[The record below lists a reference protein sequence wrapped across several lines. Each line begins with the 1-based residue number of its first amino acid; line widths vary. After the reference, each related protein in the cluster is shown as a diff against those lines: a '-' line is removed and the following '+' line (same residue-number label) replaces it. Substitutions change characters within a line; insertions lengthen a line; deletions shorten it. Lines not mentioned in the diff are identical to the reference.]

1 LVPGTTDGLP
11 VRLVKPHSAEKAK
24 MVRADLGIVGKA
36 MNRQWFDV
44 HYMELFSG
52 PGLLYD
58 DVTGEEVA
66 GSPLEALAIH
76 KPFDRYV
83 FSDFSGVCTKA
94 LAARIGSRPEVEI
107 VRGDANNRQHLERV
121 CDLLDP
127 KALIIAYLDP
137 AKPNLHFSTV
147 RYLAARFKHIDLII
161 NLPFSGIHRSMAAG
175 GYDLPRL
182 MLNHP
187 NPKSLLDSTE
197 GKTAHN
203 IRNHY
208 DEQLHGLGLVHIARR
223 CIRTVSTNSPL
234 YDIVLASRH
243 PLAVELWD
251 KANKQP
257 PPPPQLWEGDFVGQF

>member
-1 LVPGTTDGLP
+1 
-11 VRLVKPHSAEKAK
+11 
-24 MVRADLGIVGKA
+24 MVRADLGIVGQA

-44 HYMELFSG
+44 HYLELFSG

-66 GSPLEALAIH
+66 GSPLEALAIQQ
-76 KPFDRYV
+76 PFDRYV
-83 FSDFSGVCTKA
+83 FSDFSGVCAKA
-94 LAARIGSRPEVEI
+94 LTARIGSRPNVEI
-107 VRGDANNRQHLERV
+107 VRGDANDVQHLEKV

-127 KALIIAYLDP
+127 KALVIAYLDP

-147 RYLAARFKHIDLII
+147 RHLASRFQYIDFII

-175 GYDLPRL
+175 GYKLPKL
-182 MLNHP
+182 MLNHSE
-187 NPKSLLDSTE
+187 PKELLDSTE
-197 GKTAHN
+197 GKSAQN
-203 IRNHY
+203 IRDHY
-208 DEQLHGLGLVHIARR
+208 DEQLKALGLIHIARR
-223 CIRTVSTNSPL
+223 CVRTVPTNSPL

-257 PPPPQLWEGDFVGQF
+257 PPPLQLWDQEGAVGLPKNS